1 MKVQTVLR
9 RVFVKNHIA
18 FELPNDEG
26 LCARIAAVLSYCK
39 ETHNDYVLLTLE
51 SPKRPRT
58 TGANSQNHHL
68 NEQLSLFADAH
79 ESEHEPEHE
88 PAYTAEML
96 PYFPEPSTDG
106 ERLMNAQY
114 DFLLFNSAKAWR
126 ELWTLT
132 LTVAGRIIEAERKK
146 NGFYLSADE
155 RADKQMEAAEYLLR
169 RYKTKRGYFVR
180 TGFIN
185 SIRHSVLHALYYRT
199 ESEKLI
205 DFITTEKIEIIP
217 DNRG

>member
-1 MKVQTVLR
+1 MPCPCGENNTQRKVMPFLVSSVNMKD
-9 RVFVKNHIA
+9 
-18 FELPNDEG
+18 DEQNG
-26 LCARIAAVLSYCK
+26 Q
-39 ETHNDYVLLTLE
+39 LL
-51 SPKRPRT
+51 
-58 TGANSQNHHL
+58 
-68 NEQLSLFADAH
+68 LFA
-79 ESEHEPEHE
+79 EETEPEHE

-180 TGFIN
+180 AGFIN
-185 SIRHSVLHALYYRT
+185 AIRHSVLHALYYRT

-205 DFITTEKIEIIP
+205 DFIATEKIEIIP

>member
-1 MKVQTVLR
+1 MNNDANENGQLLL
-9 RVFVKNHIA
+9 FV
-18 FELPNDEG
+18 E
-26 LCARIAAVLSYCK
+26 
-39 ETHNDYVLLTLE
+39 ETE
-51 SPKRPRT
+51 
-58 TGANSQNHHL
+58 A
-68 NEQLSLFADAH
+68 
-79 ESEHEPEHE
+79 EPEHE

-106 ERLMNAQY
+106 ERLINAQY

-126 ELWTLT
+126 ELWMLT

-180 TGFIN
+180 AGFIN
-185 SIRHSVLHALYYRT
+185 AIRHSVLHALYYRT
-199 ESEKLI
+199 ESEKAI
-205 DFITTEKIEIIP
+205 TFIALDTLEAVAYKTCREEEE
-217 DNRG
+217 